1 MSLLIKI
8 CGLRTAQ
15 DVDAA
20 VDAGANAVGFVF
32 AESPRQ
38 VTPLEAKQAAN
49 AASDGVI
56 RVAVMRHPG
65 RDDWLRVLDEFQPD
79 VLQTDIGDLEN
90 LDVPD
95 TVTALPVVREGAAAV
110 NDVALDMFLYEGPNS
125 GLGETVDWQ
134 RAATMARRG
143 RMILAGG
150 LSAENVAEAVRVVR
164 PYGVDVSS
172 AVEAQP
178 GRKDPG
184 LIRQFIRAAR
194 AAESSL

>member
-8 CGLRTAQ
+8 CGLRSAQ

-32 AESPRQ
+32 AESPRR
-38 VTPLEAKQAAN
+38 VTPLEARHAAD
-49 AASDGVI
+49 AAPDGVL
-56 RVAVMRHPG
+56 RVAVMRHPD

-79 VLQTDIGDLEN
+79 VLQTDIGDLDD

-95 TVTALPVVREGAAAV
+95 TVTAWPVVREGAV
-110 NDVALDMFLYEGPNS
+110 SNGVMLDMFLYEGPKS
-125 GLGETVDWQ
+125 GQGETVDWQ
-134 RAATMARRG
+134 RAATVARRG

-150 LSAENVAEAVRVVR
+150 LSADNVAEAIRVVR

-172 AVEAQP
+172 AVETQV

-194 AAESSL
+194 SAESNL

>member
-8 CGLRTAQ
+8 CGLRSAH

-38 VTPLEAKQAAN
+38 VTPVEAKRAAT
-49 AASDGVI
+49 AASDDVI

-65 RDDWLRVLDEFQPD
+65 HDDWLRVLEEFQPD
-79 VLQTDIGDLEN
+79 VLQTDIEDLEG

-95 TVTALPVVREGAAAV
+95 TVTAWPVVREGVAASNNV
-110 NDVALDMFLYEGPNS
+110 PLDMFLYEGPNS
-125 GLGETVDWQ
+125 GHGETVDWQ
-134 RAATMARRG
+134 HAATVARRG

-150 LSAENVAEAVRVVR
+150 LSAENVAEAIHVVR

-172 AVEAQP
+172 AVESQP

-184 LIRQFIRAAR
+184 LIRQFVSAAR
-194 AAESSL
+194 SAESSL